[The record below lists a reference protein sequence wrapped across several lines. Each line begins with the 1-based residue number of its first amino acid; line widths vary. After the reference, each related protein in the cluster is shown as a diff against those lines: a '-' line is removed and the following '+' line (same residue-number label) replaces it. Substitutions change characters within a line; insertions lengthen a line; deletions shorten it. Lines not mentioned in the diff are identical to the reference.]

1 MIPRVINRRIRPMWI
16 AALAGAAWANRDD
29 LNRWFRFARRFVD
42 QRKTRPFTE
51 VVTEARVRA
60 AVSADPLLRRDPAL
74 KDLAVHNGVVT
85 LITTSPT
92 WPDPVTQVQHLLAV
106 KGISE
111 VTSSHL

>member
-1 MIPRVINRRIRPMWI
+1 MIPKVIKRRIRPLWI
-16 AALAGAAWANRDD
+16 AGLAGAAWANRED
-29 LNRWFRFARRFVD
+29 LNRWLRFARRAID
-42 QRKTRPFTE
+42 QRKTRPLAD

-74 KDLAVHNGVVT
+74 KDLSVHNGVVT

-92 WPDPVTQVQHLLAV
+92 WPDPVTQVRHLLTV